1 MFEDK
6 YGAVFEVMS
15 ILPCVRIMYTG
26 SFLPI
31 LFRRDYIF
39 VCMCVCKL
47 RSFCLFNLLALF
59 PIQSGA
65 RINISE
71 GNCAERIITLAGPTN
86 AIFKA
91 CVMIIDKLEE
101 DISSSM
107 TNSTAASRPPVTL
120 RLMVPAGQC
129 SSHWERWLQDQGNR
143 REYRGSGPGGRGN
156 APQLD

>member
-1 MFEDK
+1 MSLSPSDYLCMERK
-6 YGAVFEVMS
+6 LAVSSGKKGES
-15 ILPCVRIMYTG
+15 VRKMHEE
-26 SFLPI
+26 
-31 LFRRDYIF
+31 
-39 VCMCVCKL
+39 
-47 RSFCLFNLLALF
+47 
-59 PIQSGA
+59 SGA
-65 RINISE
+65 RINNSG
-71 GNCAERIITLAGPTN
+71 GNCPEMIIPLAGPTN